1 MILYVIG
8 NVIARKL
15 PTDVARRMLYRLM
28 GVFAL

>member
-1 MILYVIG
+1 MILDVIG

-15 PTDVARRMLYRLM
+15 PADVARRMLDCLM